1 MRTSGNYALIPA
13 RGGSKG
19 IPGKNVRLL
28 CGHPI
33 IAYSIM
39 AAKVCSQIDRVI
51 VTTDSQDIADLAL
64 SYGAEVPFLRPI
76 ELASDSSPAID
87 FVLHTLEALVLS
99 ERVHPELLTLL
110 LPTTP
115 LRLPDTLDA
124 AINDFRQNGEATGLR
139 SAHELAEPPQKMMCI
154 EDGYLS
160 GFFPEDPRPEYYNLP
175 RQTFPPAYHPN
186 GYIEMMRT
194 ASIIKTG
201 TLYGPKVMPYITD
214 PVVELDAPQDFDFLE
229 FTINRHP
236 HPLTEY
242 LDQHRHGS
250 AEDGRI

>member
-1 MRTSGNYALIPA
+1 MQTSGNYALIPA

-19 IPGKNVRLL
+19 IPGKNIRLL
-28 CGHPI
+28 SGHPI

-39 AAKVCSQIDRVI
+39 AAKLCTGIERVI
-51 VTTDSQDIADLAL
+51 VTTESRDIADIAL
-64 SYGAEVPFLRPI
+64 TYGAEVPFLRPL
-76 ELASDSSPAID
+76 ELASDGSTAID
-87 FVLHTLEALVLS
+87 FVQHALETLRQS
-99 ERVHPELLTLL
+99 ENIQPEILTLL

-115 LRLPDTLDA
+115 LRLPDTIDS
-124 AINDFRQNGEATGLR
+124 AIADFRHNTDATGMR

-154 EDGYLS
+154 EDGYLN
-160 GFFPEDPRPEYYNLP
+160 GFFPDDPRPEYYNLP

-194 ASIIKTG
+194 ASIIETG

-229 FTINRHP
+229 FTIDRQP
-236 HPLTEY
+236 HPLVEH
-242 LDQHRHGS
+242 LDRHNPAS
-250 AEDGRI
+250 NEAN